1 MKTADANIK
10 NSVVAD
16 WGGDH
21 LLTVDETRIIKTGH
35 FVSEEFLE
43 MFEFP
48 LISGESHIVLDDP
61 SSIVITQSLA
71 KILFPGEDPINKVI
85 RVDDKSSL
93 KVTGILMDIPGNSS
107 FEFDYLIPWK
117 HRESISPWVVRNKTN
132 WGNYSFQVFVELVDG
147 NKELDA
153 EAGIRD
159 ILTANGETDVE
170 REFFL
175 HPLLRWRM
183 HSYFENGKETGGVPV
198 TTFISSVLLRCLS
211 WQ

>member
-1 MKTADANIK
+1 MTVLTATSKLAPSAGNPAMHSWNSVPLPTYEAMKTADANIK

-71 KILFPGEDPINKVI
+71 KILFPGEDPINQVI

-117 HRESISPWVVRNKTN
+117 HRESISPWVVRNKT
-132 WGNYSFQVFVELVDG
+132 S
-147 NKELDA
+147 
-153 EAGIRD
+153 GI
-159 ILTANGETDVE
+159 
-170 REFFL
+170 
-175 HPLLRWRM
+175 
-183 HSYFENGKETGGVPV
+183 
-198 TTFISSVLLRCLS
+198 
-211 WQ
+211 